1 MYSGSKF
8 ALEAFSEALY
18 HEMKPFNVRVLLVE
32 PGAFR
37 SKFSEKITIG
47 SGEWPKDYEGTI
59 TEHMLGTVRGY
70 QGSGAPVSV
79 PPSLLSVTV

>member
-18 HEMKPFNVRVLLVE
+18 HELQPFGVRVLLVE

-37 SKFSEKITIG
+37 TQFPDNLSIG
-47 SGEWPKDYEGTI
+47 GSMKELPKGYEGTVMDL
-59 TEHMLGTVRGY
+59 MLRDIGKLQAGK
-70 QGSGAPVSV
+70 APVS
-79 PPSLLSVTV
+79 SAR